1 MMHLNVADSQYNN
14 KHMQAVED
22 MLKLVFLFSMQLNEL
37 TSDDVIELDVLRHKL
52 YLMNSQLRTNT
63 MIILKDVW
71 TTTLDDIVTGKYCED
86 DYNGEA

>member
-1 MMHLNVADSQYNN
+1 MMHLNVADGQHNN
-14 KHMQAVED
+14 KHKQAVED

-37 TSDDVIELDVLRHKL
+37 TNDEEFDLDALRHRL
-52 YLMNSQLRTNT
+52 YLSNSQLRTNT

>member
-1 MMHLNVADSQYNN
+1 MHLNVADSQYNN

>member
-14 KHMQAVED
+14 RHMQAVED

-37 TSDDVIELDVLRHKL
+37 TNDEEIDLDTLRHKL
-52 YLMNSQLRTNT
+52 YLSNDQLRTNT

-71 TTTLDDIVTGKYCED
+71 SDTLDDIVTGRYCED
-86 DYNGEA
+86 DDNGEA